1 VNTTHKNEIDAIVN
15 AIADTGLVSKIILF
29 GSLARGSEAAGS
41 DIDLCAL
48 TSVTDRHPADITID
62 LRMKLYG
69 IQTLPLDLFTYN
81 QDDFL
86 RHAKRPTSFEH
97 EIAEHGV
104 VLYERG

>member
-1 VNTTHKNEIDAIVN
+1 VNTAYKNEIDSIVKAIS
-15 AIADTGLVSKIILF
+15 DTGLVSKIILF
-29 GSLARGSEAAGS
+29 GSLANGAGAAES

-48 TSVTDRHPADITID
+48 TPITDRHPADITID

-81 QDDFL
+81 QDDFEY
-86 RHAKRPTSFEH
+86 HAKRATSFEH

>member
-1 VNTTHKNEIDAIVN
+1 MNTACKNEIDAIVRV
-15 AIADTGLVSKIILF
+15 IVDTGLVSKIILF
-29 GSLARGSEAAGS
+29 GSLANSAGTVES

-48 TSVTDRHPADITID
+48 TPITHRHPADITID

-81 QDDFL
+81 QDDFEY
-86 RHAKRPTSFEH
+86 HAKRPTSFEY

-104 VLYERG
+104 VLYDRG